1 MPIKK
6 FRISELF
13 RSKRLN
19 GKTDKFRKTNMKNP
33 KVIAHRGACAYRPEN
48 TLESFELGI
57 SQGADGIEFDLVTTS
72 DEHLVIRHE
81 NALSETTNISDKP
94 EFNHIKRA
102 GVVEEI
108 ARTDWF
114 SEDLTLAEIKSLR
127 AIERIPEIRPGSAKF
142 DEQFEIPTFTE
153 LLNAP
158 FISGKILVVEIK
170 QGTHLESLTKSVGVL
185 VTQAITESNAS
196 DKGVQLIIE
205 SFSLDLLLQAKAE
218 MMAAGISAQYFY
230 AIDEA
235 VLDSSWIA
243 ELAKDVDG
251 LSISTHLLFSEAS
264 WVETAHANGLEI
276 WVFTARAEKAE
287 NSIDE
292 YYEKFIVSGVDGIFA
307 DQPDLLRRVLADR
320 G

>member
-1 MPIKK
+1 
-6 FRISELF
+6 
-13 RSKRLN
+13 
-19 GKTDKFRKTNMKNP
+19 MKQP
-33 KVIAHRGACAYRPEN
+33 LVIAHRGACAYRPEN

-72 DEHLVIRHE
+72 DEHLIIRHE
-81 NALSETTNISDKP
+81 NALSETTNVSEKP
-94 EFNHIKRA
+94 EFSHIKRA
-102 GVVEEI
+102 GLVEEVE
-108 ARTDWF
+108 RTDWF

-127 AIERIPEIRPGSAKF
+127 AIERLPEIRPGSAKF
-142 DEQFEIPTFTE
+142 DGEFEIPTFTE

-170 QGTHLESLTKSVGVL
+170 QGTHLASLTQSVGVL
-185 VTQAITESNAS
+185 VTRAIAESDAS
-196 DKGVQLIIE
+196 DKGVQFIIE
-205 SFSLDLLLQAKAE
+205 SFSLELLLQAKTE
-218 MMAAGISAQYFY
+218 MTSAGISAQYFY

-235 VLDSSWIA
+235 VLDSNWIA
-243 ELAKDVDG
+243 ELAKDLDG

>member
-1 MPIKK
+1 M
-6 FRISELF
+6 
-13 RSKRLN
+13 
-19 GKTDKFRKTNMKNP
+19 TNP

-48 TLESFELGI
+48 TLAAFELGLA
-57 SQGADGIEFDLVTTS
+57 QGADGIEFDLVTTS

-81 NALSETTNISDKP
+81 NALSETTNVSDKA
-94 EFNHIKRA
+94 EFSHLKRS
-102 GVVEEI
+102 GLVEEVE
-108 ARTDWF
+108 RTDWF
-114 SEDLTLAEIKSLR
+114 SEDLTLEEIKSLR
-127 AIERIPEIRPGSAKF
+127 AIERLSKIRPGSAKF
-142 DEQFEIPTFTE
+142 DGEFEIPTFTE

-170 QGTHLESLTKSVGVL
+170 QGTHLASLTESVGLL
-185 VTQAITESNAS
+185 VTRAIAESDAS
-196 DKGVQLIIE
+196 DKGVQFIIE
-205 SFSLDLLLQAKAE
+205 SFSLDLLLQAKTE
-218 MMAAGISAQYFY
+218 MTSAGISAQYFY

-235 VLDSSWIA
+235 VLDSNWIA
-243 ELAKDVDG
+243 ELAKEVDG

-264 WVETAHANGLEI
+264 WVETAHTNGLEI

>member
-1 MPIKK
+1 
-6 FRISELF
+6 
-13 RSKRLN
+13 
-19 GKTDKFRKTNMKNP
+19 MKNP

-57 SQGADGIEFDLVTTS
+57 AQGADGIEFDLVTTS

>member
-1 MPIKK
+1 
-6 FRISELF
+6 
-13 RSKRLN
+13 
-19 GKTDKFRKTNMKNP
+19 MKQP
-33 KVIAHRGACAYRPEN
+33 LVIAHRGACAYRPEN

-72 DEHLVIRHE
+72 DENLVIRHE
-81 NALSETTNISDKP
+81 NALSETTNVSEKP
-94 EFNHIKRA
+94 EFSQIKRS
-102 GVVEEI
+102 GLVEEVE
-108 ARTDWF
+108 RTDWF

-153 LLNAP
+153 LLSAP

-170 QGTHLESLTKSVGVL
+170 QGTHLASLTESVGLL
-185 VTQAITESNAS
+185 VTRAIAESDAS
-196 DKGVQLIIE
+196 DKGVQFIIE

-218 MMAAGISAQYFY
+218 MISAGISARYFY

-235 VLDSSWIA
+235 VLDSNWIA

-264 WVETAHANGLEI
+264 WVESAHANGLEI

>member
-1 MPIKK
+1 M
-6 FRISELF
+6 
-13 RSKRLN
+13 
-19 GKTDKFRKTNMKNP
+19 TNP

-48 TLESFELGI
+48 TLESFELGLA
-57 SQGADGIEFDLVTTS
+57 QGADGIEFDLVTTS

-81 NALSETTNISDKP
+81 NALLETTNVSDKA
-94 EFNHIKRA
+94 EFSHLKRS
-102 GVVEEI
+102 GMVEEVE
-108 ARTDWF
+108 RTDWF

-127 AIERIPEIRPGSAKF
+127 AIERLPEIRPGSAKF
-142 DEQFEIPTFTE
+142 DGEFEIPTFTE

-170 QGTHLESLTKSVGVL
+170 QGTHLASLTESVGLL
-185 VTQAITESNAS
+185 VSRAISESDAS
-196 DKGVQLIIE
+196 DKGVQFIIE
-205 SFSLDLLLQAKAE
+205 SFSLELLLQAKAE
-218 MMAAGISAQYFY
+218 MISAGIPAQYFC

-235 VLDSSWIA
+235 VLDSTWLA

-251 LSISTHLLFSEAS
+251 VSISTHLLFSEAS
-264 WVETAHANGLEI
+264 WVETAHENGLEI